1 MNPNCFFYIKEVCFD
16 VLPPLLRIFFYP
28 WYLLYMKVKIN
39 DNIFN
44 VKTLVDKK
52 SQAIGMMYKR
62 FDSTFDGLLFLMGGK
77 KQCFWMKNCII
88 PLDIIIIKNNVI
100 VNIHFD
106 CPPCNEDPCLSY
118 CGRGNIVL
126 ELEGGTCEDLNI
138 QPGDSVEYIF

>member
-1 MNPNCFFYIKEVCFD
+1 
-16 VLPPLLRIFFYP
+16 
-28 WYLLYMKVKIN
+28 MKVKIN

-44 VKTLVDKK
+44 VKTLLDKK

-100 VNIHFD
+100 VNIHFE